1 MGFPRFQLPYLGLGY
16 SIIARAMASK
26 IFISYRRD
34 DSAGTAGRLHDRLA
48 EAFGEENLFIDVDN
62 MPAGADFVETLNK
75 QVAIC
80 DVFLCTVGPSWLNA
94 KDNDGQ
100 RRLDQPG
107 DFVRVEIAEA
117 LKRNIPV
124 IPVLVD
130 GARVPKDREL
140 PNDIAPLTRRQAV
153 EVRNSHF
160 RQDADELTRKIRGL
174 LKRRRFALSRAVLGA
189 IVGAVA
195 LLAFGSI
202 GIYQAGMI
210 SVPWLRSGP
219 TAPTTEPGK
228 ETVFSTSGSVAAV
241 SPPNSLPPKQDA
253 SSAKQTSATDASRVD
268 LVTDCD
274 WLAAVSTD
282 AQRPKSVPGVNF
294 EQINI
299 GSAVVACRE
308 AVNKYPDVARFS
320 FQLGRILDANNDY
333 LEARKQYEMA
343 VKLGSAAALNNIGG
357 LYERGSGVP
366 QDYAEARRWYEKAAA
381 AGDPAALNNIGRLY
395 NDGSGVPQD
404 YAEARRW
411 YEKAAAG
418 GNSAALNNIGS
429 LYEDGSGVPQ
439 NYAEARRWYEKAA
452 AGGIATAMRNLGDLY
467 RDGRGVPKSV
477 ADARTWYQEAAA
489 AGDATAKDSLA
500 RLPAK

>member
-1 MGFPRFQLPYLGLGY
+1 
-16 SIIARAMASK
+16 MASK

-48 EAFGEENLFIDVDN
+48 ETFGEENLFIDVDN

-80 DVFLCTVGPSWLNA
+80 DVFLCTVGPNWLNA
-94 KDNDGQ
+94 KDSDGQ
-100 RRLDQPG
+100 RRLDQPC
-107 DFVRVEIAEA
+107 DFVRAEIAEA

-140 PNDIAPLTRRQAV
+140 PNDIVLLTRRQAV

-160 RQDADELTRKIRGL
+160 RQDADELTRKIRRL
-174 LKRRRFALSRAVLGA
+174 LKEKRSALSRAVLGA

-195 LLAFGSI
+195 LLVFGSI
-202 GIYQAGMI
+202 GIYRAGMI
-210 SVPWLRSGP
+210 SLTWLGSGP

-228 ETVFSTSGSVAAV
+228 ETVASTSGSVIMI
-241 SPPNSLPPKQDA
+241 SPPNSPPPAPDA
-253 SSAKQTSATDASRVD
+253 SSAKQTDATDASRLD

-274 WLAAVSTD
+274 RLAAVSTD
-282 AQRPKSVPGVNF
+282 PQRPKGVPGVNF

-299 GSAVVACRE
+299 GSAAVACRE
-308 AVNKYPDVARFS
+308 AVSKYPDVARFS
-320 FQLGRILDANNDY
+320 FQLGRILDANKDY
-333 LEARKQYEMA
+333 LGARKQYEMA
-343 VKLGSAAALNNIGG
+343 AKLGSTTAVNNIGG

-381 AGDPAALNNIGRLY
+381 AGDPAAMNNIGMLY
-395 NDGSGVPQD
+395 NGGSGVPQD

-411 YEKAAAG
+411 YQKAAAA
-418 GNSAALNNIGS
+418 GNSAAMNNIGS

-439 NYAEARRWYEKAA
+439 DYAEARRWYEKAA

-477 ADARTWYQEAAA
+477 AAARAWYQEAVA
-489 AGDATAKDSLA
+489 AGDAAAKDNLA

>member
-1 MGFPRFQLPYLGLGY
+1 
-16 SIIARAMASK
+16 MASK

-48 EAFGEENLFIDVDN
+48 ETFGEENLFIDVDN

-80 DVFLCTVGPSWLNA
+80 DVFLCTVGPNWLNA

-140 PNDIAPLTRRQAV
+140 PNDIVLLTRRQAV

-174 LKRRRFALSRAVLGA
+174 IKGRRSALSRAVLGA

-195 LLAFGSI
+195 LLVFGSI
-202 GIYQAGMI
+202 GIYQLTG
-210 SVPWLRSGP
+210 LRSGP
-219 TAPTTEPGK
+219 AAPTTEPGK
-228 ETVFSTSGSVAAV
+228 ETVSTPGSVATV
-241 SPPNSLPPKQDA
+241 SPPNSLPPAPDE
-253 SSAKQTSATDASRVD
+253 SSAKQTGATGASRLD

-274 WLAAVSTD
+274 RLAAVSTD
-282 AQRPKSVPGVNF
+282 PQRPKSVPGVNF

-308 AVNKYPDVARFS
+308 AVSKYPDVARFS
-320 FQLGRILDANNDY
+320 FQLGRILDANKDY

-343 VKLGSAAALNNIGG
+343 AKFGSTTALNNIGG

-381 AGDPAALNNIGRLY
+381 AGDPAAMNNIGMLY
-395 NDGSGVPQD
+395 NGGSGVPQD
-404 YAEARRW
+404 YAEAWRW
-411 YEKAAAG
+411 YEKAAAA
-418 GNSAALNNIGS
+418 GNSAAMNNIGS

-439 NYAEARRWYEKAA
+439 DYAAARRWYEKAA

-467 RDGRGVPKSV
+467 RDGRGVAKSV
-477 ADARTWYQEAAA
+477 ATARAWYQEAVA
-489 AGDATAKDSLA
+489 AGDATAKDNLA